1 MTGRKRFA
9 TIMMSFIPLI
19 AAEAIQFLMIIPVAG
34 ILLLTTFRNQTGA
47 TYEELVTT
55 LTDAL
60 TSVDISSAVSLLY
73 ATATIAI
80 FGFWFLKR
88 FRTDSL
94 YPPKQA
100 FHPVLLVGLVF
111 AALGWQVLANYIV
124 ELTATISPHSLEVY
138 ERIMESA
145 GFDDMNFAL
154 ILYAVFLGPIC
165 EELLFRGVTMNLAK
179 RAMPFWLA
187 NLFQALLF
195 GIFHMNVIQGVY
207 AFVLGIFM
215 GYICE
220 KGGNILIS
228 ICFHITH
235 ARPLLLT
242 GSCPVQTKVPR
253 ISSSGLLQAFSL
265 PERVRCCLQLVL
277 EKEMK
282 RLIFSEYPPIFN
294 VHGRSKAT
302 IIR

>member
-9 TIMMSFIPLI
+9 TIMMCFIPLI
-19 AAEAIQFLMIIPVAG
+19 AAEVIQFLMIIPVAG
-34 ILLLTTFRNQTGA
+34 ILSLNTFRNHTEA
-47 TYEELVTT
+47 TYEELVTA

-60 TSVDISSAVSLLY
+60 TSVGASSAVSLLY

-80 FGFWFLKR
+80 FGFWFLKQ

-100 FHPVLLVGLVF
+100 FHPVLLIGLVF
-111 AALGWQVLANYIV
+111 AAPGWQVLANYIV
-124 ELTATISPHSLEVY
+124 ELTSTISPHSLEVY
-138 ERIMESA
+138 EKIMESA
-145 GFDDMNFAL
+145 GFDDMTFAL
-154 ILYAVFLGPIC
+154 ILYAVLLGPIC
-165 EELLFRGVTMNLAK
+165 EELLFRGVTMSLAK
-179 RAMPFWLA
+179 KAMPFWLA

-228 ICFHITH
+228 ICFHILYNACATF
-235 ARPLLLT
+235 APDWFLSGADESTLYFFLWLAAGVLFAGVGALLFT
-242 GSCPVQTKVPR
+242 IGVRKRNEKVNLSG
-253 ISSSGLLQAFSL
+253 ISAD
-265 PERVRCCLQLVL
+265 
-277 EKEMK
+277 
-282 RLIFSEYPPIFN
+282 I
-294 VHGRSKAT
+294 
-302 IIR
+302 